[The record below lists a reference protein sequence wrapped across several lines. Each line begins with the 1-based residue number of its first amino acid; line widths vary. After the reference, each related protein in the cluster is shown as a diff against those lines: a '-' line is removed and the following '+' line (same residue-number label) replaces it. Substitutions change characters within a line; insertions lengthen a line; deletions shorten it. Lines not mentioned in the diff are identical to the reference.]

1 MSSPTRTAPREISS
15 NIRRSGTAPAN
26 APNHQSPTKAFL
38 ARQGIPIEKR
48 ARPSSAHGDAE
59 TPAGDTPM
67 SKSLKRMR
75 AATSTGITP
84 SKSPRRLF
92 SDISRS
98 DPLEA
103 NISQATVASQ
113 LLHLEYEDALEE
125 EKAML
130 LRQLRAIRAEMD
142 GLKNELARAERDA
155 EQRSRDTGI
164 DDLIA
169 QLLTSNNATVSLPT
183 PAPSPSSTTAI
194 PSARPIP
201 ESTQSLH
208 DIRFVKFGSSMISTS
223 RRKHEFAG
231 HVSSKT
237 VWFSVAMTVNEEN
250 YSVLDLNIKIS
261 PWVRAEVGK
270 YIDRCCEERNVSNAL
285 YAIASYAHLAQKRLT
300 VFNSVYDRLHNQK
313 QSSANNDQMRPV
325 LGTAVLHVMGQADIV
340 LSWHIDADTRTGDSR
355 SSITADIRV
364 PEAWQRAGHGKDT
377 LRQFGSVFE
386 RLVDKRGFEKA
397 AMAIAGVVRGAE
409 KAA

>member
-1 MSSPTRTAPREISS
+1 M
-15 NIRRSGTAPAN
+15 
-26 APNHQSPTKAFL
+26 
-38 ARQGIPIEKR
+38 
-48 ARPSSAHGDAE
+48 
-59 TPAGDTPM
+59 DTPV
-67 SKSLKRMR
+67 SKSLKRMHV
-75 AATSTGITP
+75 ATSTGITP

-103 NISQATVASQ
+103 DVSQGTVASQ
-113 LLHLEYEDALEE
+113 LPHLEYEDALEE

-142 GLKNELARAERDA
+142 GLKNELARVERDA
-155 EQRSRDTGI
+155 EERNKDTGI
-164 DDLIA
+164 DNLIA

-194 PSARPIP
+194 PSARPIL

-208 DIRFVKFGSSMISTS
+208 NIQFVKFSSSVISTN

-231 HVSSKT
+231 HASSKT

-250 YSVLDLNIKIS
+250 YSVLDLNIKMS
-261 PWVRAEVGK
+261 PWARAEIGE
-270 YIDRCCEERNVSNAL
+270 YIDRCCEGGNVSNAL
-285 YAIASYAHLAQKRLT
+285 YAIASYAHLAQRRLT
-300 VFNSVYDRLHNQK
+300 VFNSVYDKLCDQK
-313 QSSANNDQMRPV
+313 LVSANNDMMRPV
-325 LGTAVLHVMGQADIV
+325 LGTPILRIIGQPDIV
-340 LSWHIDADTRTGDSR
+340 LSWHIDADTRTGDAR

-364 PEAWQRAGHGKDT
+364 PEAWERADNGKDT
-377 LRQFGSVFE
+377 LRQFGGVFE

-397 AMAIAGVVRGAE
+397 AVAVVGVFGGAE
-409 KAA
+409 EAVQGGTKE